1 MPIFDFQCSAC
12 HSTFE
17 QLVRSGAQPACPH
30 CGSTQLQR
38 QVSLVAAQGTAQATI
53 AAGRRA
59 AAREGHFSNYSAAEK
74 ARLRTSR

>member
-1 MPIFDFQCSAC
+1 MPIFDFQCAAC
-12 HSTFE
+12 GSRFE
-17 QLVRSGAQPACPH
+17 QLVLGTRVPACPH

-38 QVSLVAAQGTAQATI
+38 QVSLVAPQGTAQATI

-74 ARLRTSR
+74 APLRKRG